1 MIPNFDPNKL
11 VYDNTFNKR
20 QLSMS
25 KTDFD
30 KMANGFAQ
38 NMSVNVKSQNKI
50 KEWLA
55 SADRKTYVYGY
66 TDYLRLDMRN
76 SLKNINLPVTIIAA
90 ALPYGKNRVRQTYQN
105 QYRNLEKYDF
115 IIADNSAHFIMF
127 DEPDWFLKQIKKSL
141 TLN

>member
-1 MIPNFDPNKL
+1 M
-11 VYDNTFNKR
+11 
-20 QLSMS
+20 
-25 KTDFD
+25 
-30 KMANGFAQ
+30 
-38 NMSVNVKSQNKI
+38 
-50 KEWLA
+50 A

-127 DEPDWFLKQIKKSL
+127 DEPDWFLKQIKKA
-141 TLN
+141 